1 MKLKISVLL
10 LIVLT
15 LISCDNNTNPVEAK
29 VDEFVRLY
37 QERNDFEKFLE
48 LYDQNMVLEDM
59 ITGYRMVG
67 IESFK
72 EFFNWPDQRFKKL
85 SSKTIIVNSSVIE
98 GNKAVLTGHFT
109 PFEWDGLRVEAM
121 QFTTILE
128 FNDEARIVHH
138 VDWINYPNNL
148 IDYSKRANANE
159 WIED

>member
-1 MKLKISVLL
+1 MKLKISLLL
-10 LIVLT
+10 LIILT
-15 LISCDNNTNPVEAK
+15 LSSCENNADPVKEK

-48 LYDQNMVLEDM
+48 LYDQDMVLEDM
-59 ITGYRMVG
+59 ITGYRMEG
-67 IESFK
+67 IERFK

-85 SSKTIIVNSSVIE
+85 SPKTIIVNSSVIE
-98 GNKAVLTGHFT
+98 GNKAVITGHFT

-128 FNDEARIVHH
+128 FNDEARIVRH

-148 IDYSKRANANE
+148 IDYSKRGNANQ
-159 WIED
+159 WIDD